1 MEEVASIQDSA
12 VDELQDEVQS
22 WDMMQLAEKGELLSR
37 EIKAVREREEE
48 LEKMVKGKR
57 AKVNAKR
64 DSVIMMKNVLKL
76 KMEDIL
82 SKREQ

>member
-1 MEEVASIQDSA
+1 MASIQD
-12 VDELQDEVQS
+12 ELQS
-22 WDMMQLAEKGELLSR
+22 WDMVQLAERGEWLSR
-37 EIKAVREREEE
+37 EIEAVRLREAE
-48 LEKMVKGKR
+48 LEKRVKVKQ
-57 AKVNAKR
+57 AKVCAKR